1 MENAVTMKKEIRNN
15 FLFSLILSSLFSI
28 FIIFVIS
35 TIQNF
40 YFILVVPF
48 LVFGFELFFK
58 KKQDVFFSLLFTFL
72 FVLLNYFFMFS
83 PFILSSLMLFIPV
96 YYFKDYTTQEIIE
109 KLGFKGSF
117 TRAVFYSVGLIVPLF
132 ILYILLALVAFYFGI
147 NDSQN
152 VVNKVLDLPL
162 YLMFYAVLVAPFV
175 EEIFFRSF
183 LVKFFMNK
191 TKFLSLLN
199 SEIIASFLSALL
211 FSLAHFSYGSVFE
224 LFGTFFMGYAL
235 YVTYRV
241 SGDIKVP
248 IIIHMIINFVS
259 LVAMHMVV

>member
-1 MENAVTMKKEIRNN
+1 MKKEIRNS

-28 FIIFVIS
+28 FTILIISV
-35 TIQNF
+35 TKNF
-40 YFILVVPF
+40 YFILIVPF

-58 KKQDVFFSLLFTFL
+58 KKQDIFTSLLLSFL
-72 FVLLNYFFMFS
+72 FILLNYFFMFS
-83 PFILSSLMLFIPV
+83 PFLLSILMLIIPV
-96 YYFKDYTTQEIIE
+96 YYFREYSTQEIIE
-109 KLGFKGSF
+109 KLGFKGSL
-117 TRAVFYSVGLIVPLF
+117 TRAILYSLASLLPLF
-132 ILYILLALVAFYFGI
+132 LLYILIAAVSLFFGL
-147 NDSQN
+147 NDSEN

-162 YLMFYAVLVAPFV
+162 YLMFYAVLIAPLV

-183 LVKFFMNK
+183 LLTFFMNY
-191 TKFLSLLN
+191 TKFLSKFN
-199 SEIIASFLSALL
+199 SEILSSLL
-211 FSLAHFSYGSVFE
+211 AAVIFSLAHFSYGSIFE

-259 LVAMHMVV
+259 LIAMHMVV

>member
-1 MENAVTMKKEIRNN
+1 MKKEIRNN
-15 FLFSLILSSLFSI
+15 LIFSLIFSSLFSI
-28 FIIFVIS
+28 FTILLIS
-35 TIQNF
+35 AFQNF
-40 YFILVVPF
+40 YFILIIP
-48 LVFGFELFFK
+48 LIVFGFELIFK
-58 KKQDVFFSLLFTFL
+58 KKQDIFISLLLSFL

-83 PFILSSLMLFIPV
+83 PMLLSILMLFIPI
-96 YYFKDYTTQEIIE
+96 YYFKEKSTSEIIE
-109 KLGFKGSF
+109 NLGFKGSIK
-117 TRAVFYSVGLIVPLF
+117 RAIFYSVGLIVPLF
-132 ILYILLALVAFYFGI
+132 ILYILLALAAFYLGI

-162 YLMFYAVLVAPFV
+162 YLMFYAVLIAPFV

-183 LVKFFMNK
+183 LVKFFMDK
-191 TKFLSLLN
+191 LHFVSFSH
-199 SEIIASFLSALL
+199 SEIIASFMAALL
-211 FSLAHFSYGSVFE
+211 FSLAHFSYGSLFE

-248 IIIHMIINFVS
+248 IIIHMIINFAS